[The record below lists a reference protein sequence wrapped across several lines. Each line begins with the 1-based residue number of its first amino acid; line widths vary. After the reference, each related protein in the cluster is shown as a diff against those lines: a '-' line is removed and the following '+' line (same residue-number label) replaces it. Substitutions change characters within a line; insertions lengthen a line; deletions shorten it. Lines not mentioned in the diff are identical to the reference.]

1 MGLGHVPARTEKNG
15 LATGGENGVFR
26 KCWGVQEIG
35 YKRLKNKRRK
45 KRACRGEFY
54 GLAVN
59 SINMPWEKFGKWP
72 QGIYRFFHFEN
83 GIRGILP
90 VGPDGMSD
98 AKIVKK
104 IIP

>member
-1 MGLGHVPARTEKNG
+1 
-15 LATGGENGVFR
+15 
-26 KCWGVQEIG
+26 
-35 YKRLKNKRRK
+35 
-45 KRACRGEFY
+45 
-54 GLAVN
+54 
-59 SINMPWEKFGKWP
+59 MPWEKFGKWP